1 MNTTKMIATIVLAVI
16 ISILVA
22 FGVYTGIAAV
32 CLWIAST
39 VFEFE
44 YTIWHV
50 FLGAAVLEV
59 FALTFKRG
67 GSDMGETIK
76 KYIEE
81 AKRRDTMKKIHRAC
95 GTVLNNIDTSR
106 IVDVDIVPDN
116 KEAEHNKYLK
126 TLNDC
131 TDAVLNGNETKP
143 QEAGISLDKLH
154 YAIPGYPMLEE
165 YEEDIMPPRFYGKE

>member
-16 ISILVA
+16 IAILVA

-32 CLWIAST
+32 CLWLASAI
-39 VFEFE
+39 FEFE

-50 FLGAAVLEV
+50 LLGAAVLEV

-81 AKRRDTMKKIHRAC
+81 AKRRDTMKKVHRAC
-95 GTVLNNIDTSR
+95 GTILNNIDTSR
-106 IVDVDIVPDN
+106 IVDADIEPDYRETAYT
-116 KEAEHNKYLK
+116 KHLK

-131 TDAVLNGNETKP
+131 TDAVLNDDETKP
-143 QEAGISLDKLH
+143 QEAGVSLDKLH
-154 YAIPGYPMLEE
+154 YAIPGYPTLEE
-165 YEEDIMPPRFYGKE
+165 YEEDIMPPRFYEGK